1 MYTLSLLDD
10 EVVNSTI
17 FLIF

>member
-1 MYTLSLLDD
+1 VLQLLLDD